1 MSERYKA
8 LIIGAGKIAGGYNA
22 GPGDEMVLT
31 HALAYLRHPKFD
43 LVACVEPDEAAR
55 AAFMKNWGI
64 PKGYASLD
72 AALRDGGFDTA
83 SVCSPTG
90 THLAALEKLLASD
103 VARVFAEKPLDGD
116 APAARKLASA
126 FANKKVPV
134 AVNYTRRFDPSMK
147 ALKEEIASGKYG
159 ELCSV
164 AGWYD
169 GGVMN
174 NGSHLFDLANYLT
187 GRVAGLLTA
196 VPGSAAESDP
206 PISALAMLGEA
217 PFHIVARR
225 SGIGSRFELEIALSG
240 AIVTIEDG
248 GFALRIRRYESSGAF
263 AGEKVLQRGDW
274 KPTAFGSAMLSA
286 LDELAAWPHTGTLSS
301 DMNSASHAI
310 ELAGTMRKRASE
322 R

>member
-8 LIIGAGKIAGGYNA
+8 LIVGAGKIAGGYNA
-22 GPGDEMVLT
+22 GPDDDMVLT

-43 LVACVEPDEAAR
+43 LVACVEPNSEAR
-55 AAFMKNWGI
+55 AAFVKKWGI
-64 PKGYASLD
+64 PRGYVSLD
-72 AALRDGGFDTA
+72 AALKDGGFDTV

-90 THLAALEKLLASD
+90 THLVALEKLLASD

-116 APAARKLASA
+116 VVAARKLADA

-134 AVNYTRRFDPSMK
+134 AVNYTRRFDPAMK
-147 ALKEEIASGKYG
+147 TLKAEIASGKYG
-159 ELCSV
+159 ELYSV
-164 AGWYD
+164 VGWYD

-187 GRVAGLLTA
+187 GQAARLSQIARSGQS
-196 VPGSAAESDP
+196 VPDP
-206 PISALAMLGEA
+206 SVSALAMLGET
-217 PFHIVARR
+217 PFHIVARPA
-225 SGIGSRFELEIALSG
+225 GAGSRFELEIAFLQ
-240 AIVTIEDG
+240 AIATIEDG
-248 GFALRIRRYESSGAF
+248 GFAVRNRRYESSATF

-274 KPTAFGSAMLSA
+274 TATRFGEAMLAA
-286 LDELAAWPHTGTLSS
+286 LDELAAWQHTGELSS

-310 ELAGTMRKRASE
+310 ELASTIRKRASE